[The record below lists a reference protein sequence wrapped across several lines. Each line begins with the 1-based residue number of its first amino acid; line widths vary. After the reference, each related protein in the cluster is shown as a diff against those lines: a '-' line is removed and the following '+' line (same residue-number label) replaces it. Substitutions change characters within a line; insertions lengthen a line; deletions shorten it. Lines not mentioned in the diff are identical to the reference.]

1 MHSLYI
7 GAIVTALLA
16 IGAAYGAREARQK
29 RRRML
34 GVETS
39 TTGTLRQLHEA
50 ATAAAG
56 MNAFSEIVEV
66 DGTAQPG
73 PGGPLTAPI
82 SGTPCVWWRQR
93 VTRRYRD
100 HYTDSHGRRQTRESE
115 EQLNDDQTRDPF
127 LVRDIEGDIVVV
139 PTTNVQSARK
149 SVSEFR
155 DHHSARQGAQI
166 KVGSFQI
173 SLQSG
178 GDDTIGYEYEEW
190 VLTPETRVFV
200 CGEATDRGGELQI
213 GEPEGPYDLVITTK
227 SEQEMLGDSQR
238 EFLLFAGGAVA
249 LAVASVVLLV
259 FAALR

>member
-1 MHSLYI
+1 MHPLYI
-7 GAIVTALLA
+7 GAIVAALLA
-16 IGAAYGAREARQK
+16 IGAGYGAYEARAK

-56 MNAFSEIVEV
+56 MNAFSEIAEV

-100 HYTDSHGRRQTRESE
+100 RYTDSHGRRQTRERE
-115 EQLNDDQTRDPF
+115 EEINDDRSRDPF
-127 LVRDIEGDIVVV
+127 VVRDIEGDIVVV
-139 PTTNVQSARK
+139 PTTNVQAARK

-155 DHHSARQGAQI
+155 DHHSERQGAQI
-166 KVGSFQI
+166 KVGSF
-173 SLQSG
+173 SLSLPSS

-200 CGEATDRGGELQI
+200 SGEATDRGGELQI
-213 GEPEGPYDLVITTK
+213 REPQGPYDLVITTK
-227 SEQEMLGDSQR
+227 SEEELLGDTHR
-238 EFLLFAGGAVA
+238 EFLLFGFGAAA

-259 FAALR
+259 LAILR